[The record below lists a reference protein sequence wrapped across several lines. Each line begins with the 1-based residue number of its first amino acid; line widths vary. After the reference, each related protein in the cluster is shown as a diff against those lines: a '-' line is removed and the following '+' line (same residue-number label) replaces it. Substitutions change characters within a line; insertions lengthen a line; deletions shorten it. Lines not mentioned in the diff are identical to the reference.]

1 MVLARKKNKMSLIE
15 SYAYKGR
22 NLSRKVLLR
31 NGDFFESVVNGIG
44 APKKELCPSDYDIA
58 WLRSPSLPKEPAWR
72 NHIRMVDLF
81 SGTGP
86 MTLGIVE
93 AGRATGVKVEPVFAI
108 DFEKNAALNYAYNF
122 PQCNVVNDDILKYV
136 DGELGAPVSKAEA
149 KTLDLVGPID
159 MVIGGPPCQGHS
171 DLNNHTRRDDPRNQ
185 LIFRVIRFVEL
196 TRPRY
201 VVIENVQ
208 GIRHDK
214 HQVFQKSKEYL
225 EYIGYHTFENLL
237 MASHYGVA
245 QNRRRCILVATL
257 DDIDFDLKHY
267 ERYDT
272 NGVWWAIE
280 DLSEAKDSKDVFN
293 TSAKHSTVNQKRINY
308 LFDNSIYELPY
319 QLRPK
324 CQQKIDNRYTSV
336 YSRMHPDM
344 PAPTITSGFGSIGQG
359 RFGHPYERRTMTPH
373 EAARVQ
379 FIPDFFKFSKELNR
393 VALQK
398 MIGNAVPPKLTYII
412 GLELLR

>member
-1 MVLARKKNKMSLIE
+1 M
-15 SYAYKGR
+15 
-22 NLSRKVLLR
+22 LR
-31 NGDFFESVVNGIG
+31 DGTFSESVVENVVGVKDNIT
-44 APKKELCPSDYDIA
+44 SNDFDIS
-58 WLRSPSLPKEPAWR
+58 WLRSQELPSQPKWR
-72 NHIRMVDLF
+72 SEIRMVDLF

-86 MTLGIVE
+86 MTLGVIE
-93 AGRATGVKVEPVFAI
+93 AGRATGVKVSPIFAV
-108 DFEKNAALNYAYNF
+108 DFEKNAATNYALNF
-122 PQCNVVNDDILKYV
+122 PECNVVNDDILKYV
-136 DGELGAPVSKAEA
+136 DGELGEPATISET
-149 KTLDLVGPID
+149 KTLDMVGKID

-185 LIFRVIRFVEL
+185 LIFRVVRFVEL
-196 TRPRY
+196 TRPKF

-214 HQVFQKSKEYL
+214 HQVFQKTEEYL
-225 EYIGYHTFENLL
+225 RKLGYHIHENLL

-257 DDIDFDLKHY
+257 DDLDFNLKHY
-267 ERYDT
+267 EREVI
-272 NGVWWAIE
+272 NGVWWAIS
-280 DLSEAKDSKDVFN
+280 DLSEGKDVFN
-293 TSAKHSTVNQKRINY
+293 TSAKHSKTNQDRINY
-308 LFDNSIYELPY
+308 LFDNDIYELPY
-319 QLRPK
+319 QLRPE
-324 CQQKIDNRYTSV
+324 CQRKVDNRYTSV

-379 FIPDFFKFSKELNR
+379 FIPDFFKFSGSLNR

-412 GLELLR
+412 GLELFR

>member
-1 MVLARKKNKMSLIE
+1 MHKMSQIE
-15 SYAYKGR
+15 SYTLRGG
-22 NLSRKVLLR
+22 NLLRQVQLR
-31 NGDFFESVVNGIG
+31 NGDRFESAVKNHIKAKGHITAG
-44 APKKELCPSDYDIA
+44 HYDIS
-58 WLRSPSLPKEPAWR
+58 WLMSQEMPQQPKWHKE
-72 NHIRMVDLF
+72 IRMVDLF

-86 MTLGIVE
+86 MSLGIVE
-93 AGRATGVKVEPVFAI
+93 AGRATGVKVVPVFAI
-108 DFEKNAALNYAYNF
+108 DFEKNAAMNYALNF
-122 PQCNVVNDDILKYV
+122 PDCNVVNDDILKYV
-136 DGELGAPVSKAEA
+136 DGELGEPATISES
-149 KTLDLVGPID
+149 KTLDMVGKID

-185 LIFRVIRFVEL
+185 LIFRVVRFVEL
-196 TRPRY
+196 TKPKF

-214 HQVFQKSKEYL
+214 HQVFQKTEEYL
-225 EYIGYHTFENLL
+225 RKLGYHIHENLL

-257 DDIDFDLKHY
+257 DDLDFNLKNY
-267 ERYDT
+267 EREVI
-272 NGVWWAIE
+272 NGVWWAIS
-280 DLSEAKDSKDVFN
+280 DLSEGKDVFN
-293 TSAKHSTVNQKRINY
+293 TSAKHSKTNQDRINY
-308 LFDNSIYELPY
+308 LFDNDIYELPY
-319 QLRPK
+319 QLRPE
-324 CQQKIDNRYTSV
+324 CQRKVDNRYTSV

-379 FIPDFFKFSKELNR
+379 FIPDFFKFSGSLNR

-412 GLELLR
+412 GLELFR